1 MEDLLPQLKDYHI
14 VLGSGSPRRKE
25 LLTGLGL
32 AFTTRVSH
40 ANELI
45 SPDWETTIIAEELAK
60 MKAQALLSTI
70 KANELLITADTVVVT
85 EEGVLNKPENEADAF
100 RMLGILSGKT
110 HRVYTGVCL
119 ATRKKMVHF
128 SDCTEV
134 QFSNLTPHEM
144 HYYIQNYAPFDKAGS
159 YGAQDFIGLMGIVR
173 LSGSYFN
180 VMGLPTH
187 RLYEEL
193 KNFC

>member
-45 SPDWETTIIAEELAK
+45 SPDWETAVIAEELAK
-60 MKAQALLSTI
+60 MKAQALLSTL

-100 RMLGILSGKT
+100 RILSGKT